1 MSRPTIRFLLL
12 GVLAFAITLIAL
24 CPARWASSLLPAGVQ
39 CAAWSGSIWRG
50 QCAGLRV
57 SAAGPNPV
65 ADTLRWTVR
74 PLSLLTA
81 HLSADVQLEQA
92 ALQAQGRV
100 TAGSGGSLA
109 IEALEA
115 SGLLDK
121 RLLAAL
127 PSGWSARLEVKAA
140 DIDYSGSQLRK
151 LSGTFTARDLR
162 DQRGTVLGDYQLQF
176 PPQAAAPFTGQLR
189 DLAGPL
195 QLAAAVKVEAN
206 RSWQLDGTAVVRPG
220 APPSLARALDQLGT
234 ADLNGQ
240 RRISIAG
247 TMN

>member
-1 MSRPTIRFLLL
+1 LSRPTVRFLLL

-39 CAAWSGSIWRG
+39 CAAWSGSIWSG
-50 QCAGLRV
+50 QCDGLRV
-57 SAAGPNPV
+57 NSAGSAPV
-65 ADTLRWTVR
+65 ADTLRWTLR
-74 PLSLLTA
+74 PLALLTA
-81 HLSADVQLEQA
+81 HLSADVRVEQA

-100 TAGSGGSLA
+100 TAGRGGSLS
-109 IEALEA
+109 IEGLEA

-127 PSGWSARLEVKAA
+127 PTGWSARFEVKAA
-140 DIDYSGSQLRK
+140 DIDYAGTQLRK
-151 LSGTFTARDLR
+151 LAGTFTARDLR

-176 PPQAAAPFTGQLR
+176 PQQAAAPFNGQLR

-195 QLAAAVKVEAN
+195 QLAATVKVDAN
-206 RSWQLDGTAVVRPG
+206 RSWQLDGTALLRPG
-220 APPSLARALDQLGT
+220 APPVLARALDQLGT

-247 TMN
+247 TVD